1 MIINLTLHL
10 NVYLFPMILLA
21 IIFISMKKNQAQ
33 TMDNRLYRALLQS
46 TFLMLLAE
54 LSTWLMDG
62 SELPF
67 AGLVMWAT
75 NLIYFLLLPV
85 MSLLWVN
92 YVYFYL
98 YKKTLS
104 YVKPFKMLCM
114 LIPLGVYYGILM
126 TTIFTQWFFS
136 IDRQNHYI
144 RGPHFYL
151 PYILV
156 NIYLVIAFVMAM
168 SFVFAEGSAFRKKQ
182 YISLCVVTGIPI
194 AANIIQIV
202 YQNLWLS
209 LPMTAF
215 AELLLYVQMQR
226 NHITTDALTGVNN
239 RGCLNAYLEKKLEQ
253 RGENQNLYLFM
264 MDLDHFK
271 EINDIFG
278 HAVGDEALTK
288 AASIICEFFHRTNA
302 FLARYGGDEFC
313 VITHCQDDKAAKALA
328 EQLQKAFCESGKG
341 SSQKYELSLSIGFTQ
356 FEGKGKPSQE
366 EIIHRADM
374 MMYMEKKRRK
384 NL

>member
-46 TFLMLLAE
+46 TFLMLLVE
-54 LSTWLMDG
+54 LSTWIMDG

-67 AGLVMWAT
+67 AGLIMWAT
-75 NLIYFLLLPV
+75 NLTYFLLLPI

-98 YKKTLS
+98 FKKTLS
-104 YVKPFKMLCM
+104 YVKSFNMVCM
-114 LIPLGVYYGILM
+114 LIPLGIYYGVLM
-126 TTIFTQWFFS
+126 TTIFTQWFFK

-144 RGPHFYL
+144 RGFHFYL

-156 NIYLVIAFVMAM
+156 NIYLVIAFLMVM
-168 SFVFAEGSAFRKKQ
+168 SFVLSEVSSFRKKQ
-182 YISLCVVTGIPI
+182 YLSLCMVTGIPI
-194 AANIIQIV
+194 AANIIQMV
-202 YQNLWLS
+202 YPNLWLS

-239 RGCLNAYLEKKLEQ
+239 RGCFNAYLEKKLEQ

-271 EINDIFG
+271 EINDTFG
-278 HAVGDEALTK
+278 HAVGDEALMK
-288 AASIICEFFHRTNA
+288 AASIICEFFHRTDA

-313 VITHCQDDKAAKALA
+313 VITYCQNDKEAKRLT
-328 EQLQKAFCESGKG
+328 EQLQQTFSESGRG
-341 SSQKYELSLSIGFTQ
+341 RSQEYNLSCSIGFTR
-356 FEGKGKPSQE
+356 FGSETKVSQE

-374 MMYMEKKRRK
+374 MMYMEKKRRR